1 MGLKELNVTISTLEG
16 CGGLER
22 AEYNS
27 FYFRRLWWS

>member
-1 MGLKELNVTISTLEG
+1 MGLKKLNVTISTLEG

-22 AEYNS
+22 AEFNC

>member
-1 MGLKELNVTISTLEG
+1 MVLKEQNLTISTLEWS
-16 CGGLER
+16 GGLER

>member
-16 CGGLER
+16 SRGLER